1 MLSGKPLLYTM
12 TMLNALSFLL
22 IGYGVMGGVSGTPG
36 FLKTFNLNPKIDHDN
51 TMLGTI
57 VATYELGCFAGSI
70 LCSLIGERIGRR
82 YSILLGTII
91 MIGGTAFQSAVS
103 TQAAMI
109 GARIVAGLGMG
120 FINSTAP
127 VLQAEISPS
136 ATRGRYVCFQLSLLN
151 LGIMLAYWVGYG
163 FSLGNDDYLW
173 RIPVA
178 LQAVFQIPMVILCL
192 IIPESPRWLAAH
204 DKKDECLQV
213 IARLKGRSNEDA
225 EVRSQFND
233 ILDAVALEKSI
244 GSGRWRD
251 LLREDE
257 IKSRRRLLIA
267 CSIQFFQQAGGIN
280 ALIYYGGTFLTA
292 AGLDAH
298 TAALISGVMFT
309 WFFVASFIP
318 WFLIDTVGRRK
329 LLLVCISLMAVCFCL
344 EAGLVYKV
352 DTTHSKA
359 AGGAAT
365 AFLFVY
371 LGLFTIG
378 FQAVVW
384 VYPSEI
390 LPLRLRQKGS
400 SISTACN
407 WITNYAVVQ
416 ITPIALK
423 KIHYKFY
430 IVFAVI
436 NAAFLPPI
444 YFFYPETKGMNLEDV
459 DRLFAGN
466 NVRAFEHDAESKHTD
481 TQVQEA

>member
-1 MLSGKPLLYTM
+1 
-12 TMLNALSFLL
+12 
-22 IGYGVMGGVSGTPG
+22 
-36 FLKTFNLNPKIDHDN
+36 
-51 TMLGTI
+51 
-57 VATYELGCFAGSI
+57 
-70 LCSLIGERIGRR
+70 
-82 YSILLGTII
+82 
-91 MIGGTAFQSAVS
+91 
-103 TQAAMI
+103 
-109 GARIVAGLGMG
+109 
-120 FINSTAP
+120 
-127 VLQAEISPS
+127 
-136 ATRGRYVCFQLSLLN
+136 
-151 LGIMLAYWVGYG
+151 
-163 FSLGNDDYLW
+163 
-173 RIPVA
+173 
-178 LQAVFQIPMVILCL
+178 
-192 IIPESPRWLAAH
+192 
-204 DKKDECLQV
+204 
-213 IARLKGRSNEDA
+213 
-225 EVRSQFND
+225 
-233 ILDAVALEKSI
+233 
-244 GSGRWRD
+244 
-251 LLREDE
+251 
-257 IKSRRRLLIA
+257 
-267 CSIQFFQQAGGIN
+267 
-280 ALIYYGGTFLTA
+280 
-292 AGLDAH
+292 
-298 TAALISGVMFT
+298 
-309 WFFVASFIP
+309 
-318 WFLIDTVGRRK
+318 
-329 LLLVCISLMAVCFCL
+329 MAVCFCL

-444 YFFYPETKGMNLEDV
+444 YFFYPETKGMNFEDV